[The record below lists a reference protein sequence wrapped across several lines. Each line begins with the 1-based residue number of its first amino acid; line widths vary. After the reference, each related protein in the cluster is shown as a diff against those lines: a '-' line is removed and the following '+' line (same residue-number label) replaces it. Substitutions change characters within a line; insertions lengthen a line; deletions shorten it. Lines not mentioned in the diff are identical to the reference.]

1 MFISIYLFLLIV
13 ILLHYVIFIF
23 INFCLL
29 LSFIIYFIYSLISL
43 YKTQINFLREII
55 CEKMSA
61 IFHILWHF
69 PLLRTINFHQSVTSF
84 FILRI
89 DLDPHV
95 NNVLDMHIL
104 YCWGKACGKLCA
116 FNLWN
121 WFVFSPNAI
130 SVISIISI
138 VMRVHYATVF
148 LIAADYMQQ

>member
-1 MFISIYLFLLIV
+1 M
-13 ILLHYVIFIF
+13 HYVIFIF

-43 YKTQINFLREII
+43 FKIQINFLREII
-55 CEKMSA
+55 CEKMPA
-61 IFHILWHF
+61 IFPILLHF
-69 PLLRTINFHQSVTSF
+69 PLPCRINFHQSVTSL
-84 FILRI
+84 FISRI
-89 DLDPHV
+89 DLEPHV

-104 YCWGKACGKLCA
+104 YCWGKACGKLCECK
-116 FNLWN
+116 LWN